1 MHVFLTLSAPSRLYL
16 SDLCLSAAPPVAAH
30 RSPPAAAVQQP
41 PWAASGSCVTSLDV
55 QKHLSP
61 SPTYSHRSRQKTTHG
76 AGTISK
82 STLTHH
88 TGKLTRFWIRG
99 NRSSSWDD
107 TEFPTQLKY
116 GF

>member
-61 SPTYSHRSRQKTTHG
+61 SPTYSHRSFGFEGTG
-76 AGTISK
+76 AAVGM
-82 STLTHH
+82 
-88 TGKLTRFWIRG
+88 TR
-99 NRSSSWDD
+99 S
-107 TEFPTQLKY
+107 FPLN
-116 GF
+116 

>member
-61 SPTYSHRSRQKTTHG
+61 SPTYSHRSRRQHMELERFLKARLHTTPG
-76 AGTISK
+76 S
-82 STLTHH
+82 
-88 TGKLTRFWIRG
+88 
-99 NRSSSWDD
+99 
-107 TEFPTQLKY
+107 
-116 GF
+116 

>member
-61 SPTYSHRSRQKTTHG
+61 SPTYSHRSR
-76 AGTISK
+76 
-82 STLTHH
+82 
-88 TGKLTRFWIRG
+88 FWIRG

>member
-1 MHVFLTLSAPSRLYL
+1 MSSSHSQLPHVSTSRISASQLL
-16 SDLCLSAAPPVAAH
+16 HQSPPTGH

-55 QKHLSP
+55 QQHLSP
-61 SPTYSHRSRQKTTHG
+61 SPTYSHRS
-76 AGTISK
+76 
-82 STLTHH
+82 
-88 TGKLTRFWIRG
+88 RFWIRG